1 MKISAPGFILSVIRI
16 GYKISF
22 IDLLP
27 PKVTPNNSSA
37 LKERE
42 FVSEAI
48 FDLLK
53 NKCVEVL
60 DRPPTIENPLSV
72 SVQSSG
78 KKRLILNLR
87 HFDMYILNQKLSVKT
102 FQWHLKLFLKI
113 LICLSSTLSLV
124 ITTKKFSQIT
134 ENF

>member
-1 MKISAPGFILSVIRI
+1 MMTVYLSQIFRSPLLRSSLRLIVNLRSNQSSSCLVRGNLAKCYNEWVKIDVIRD
-16 GYKISF
+16 GHKIPF
-22 IDLLP
+22 TDLLP

-60 DRPPTIENPLSV
+60 DRPPEIVNPFFCL
-72 SVQSSG
+72 
-78 KKRLILNLR
+78 RAILWQEEKNPR
-87 HFDMYILNQKLSVKT
+87 FEA
-102 FQWHLKLFLKI
+102 
-113 LICLSSTLSLV
+113 C
-124 ITTKKFSQIT
+124 
-134 ENF
+134 